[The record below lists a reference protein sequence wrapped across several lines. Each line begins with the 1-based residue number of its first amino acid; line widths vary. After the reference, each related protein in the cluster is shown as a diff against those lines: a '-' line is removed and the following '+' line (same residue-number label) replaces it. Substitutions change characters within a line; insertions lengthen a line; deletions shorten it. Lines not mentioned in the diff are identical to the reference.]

1 MTTDPHS
8 QRAFRRGTFACI
20 AVSAALMLLLAKTQT
35 GEWLENGTLDAR
47 TRWTAQPA
55 KADPR
60 IVIIDIDNASLAAL
74 QEKLGR
80 WPWTRRVWTE
90 AIRYVSR
97 GKPNAIVM
105 DAILSGTESE
115 PVDSE
120 LAQVAQR
127 SGKLV
132 LGFSFLSTQVERV
145 NTDSQQAQLAL
156 LEEQASPGG
165 LGVPIPSQVFEPNLP
180 QEKFVRAAASLGC
193 VNSSPDRDGT
203 VRRVPLLF
211 EYQGKHYGSLAAR
224 VADLASPRPLAVS
237 WHKKSGI
244 FDASYVERN
253 GIRTPVDEHGRI
265 LVLWHGGSFVYPRLP
280 IWKVVCSIYPEQ
292 CPAEAQKYP
301 AEFFQDKIVLIGAS
315 AAGSYEARPMPFDE
329 QAPGFL
335 AHAAAIDN
343 LLHGEA
349 LRSTPGWLLL
359 GAVLALACFG
369 GLLQYRLR
377 SIGTGAAIIIAA
389 LVTYVAI
396 AIAAFRGLHFA
407 VPVVA
412 PCMALIMSY
421 GSTGAARY
429 VTTGRELRRTRGVL
443 DRYVAPQLVNYVMS
457 NLDSFRLNGDK
468 RELTILISD
477 VRNFTTMT
485 EQSEPMEL
493 ISLLDDYLAAM
504 TDIIFK
510 YNGIVDKFIGDGIL
524 AYWGAFTP
532 GENHAEEAAQAALE
546 MIERVKQLNEQWA
559 KQGKG
564 PIAIGIGVNTGSVIF
579 GNIGRGKKI
588 EFTVIGDAVN
598 LAARLEG
605 LNKEFHTS
613 IVISETTRRM
623 LGDAGAVR
631 SLGGVKVKGKTVE
644 TLVYELVGF
653 KGLAQAVAPIENK
666 IAIETVE

>member
-1 MTTDPHS
+1 MTTDPHT
-8 QRAFRRGTFACI
+8 QRAFLRGTFASI
-20 AVSAALMLLLAKTQT
+20 AVSAAVLLLLAKTQT

-90 AIRYVSR
+90 VIRYVSR

-115 PVDSE
+115 AVDSE
-120 LAQVAQR
+120 LAQVAR
-127 SGKLV
+127 NSKKLV
-132 LGFSFLSTQVERV
+132 LGFSFLSTKVERV
-145 NTDSQQAQLAL
+145 STDSQQAQLAL

-165 LGVPIPSQVFEPNLP
+165 LGVPVPAEAFEPNLP
-180 QEKFVRAAASLGC
+180 MENLARAAASLGC

-203 VRRVPLLF
+203 VRRVPLQF
-211 EYQGKHYGSLAAR
+211 EYQAKHYGSLAVR
-224 VADLASPRPLAVS
+224 GADLASPGQQAVS

-253 GIRTPVDEHGRI
+253 GIRTPVDEQGRV
-265 LVLWHGGSFVYPRLP
+265 LVLWHGGSNVYPRLP
-280 IWKVVCSIYPEQ
+280 IWKVICSIYPDQ
-292 CPAEAQKYP
+292 CASEVQTYP
-301 AEFFQDKIVLIGAS
+301 PEFFQDKIVLIGAS

-349 LRSTPGWLLL
+349 IRPTPEWLLF
-359 GAVLALACFG
+359 GAVLAMACTG

-377 SIGTGAAIIIAA
+377 SISTGAAIVLAA
-389 LVTYVAI
+389 FVVYVAI
-396 AIAAFRGLHFA
+396 ALAAFRGLHFA

-412 PCMALIMSY
+412 PCLALVVSY

-443 DRYVAPQLVNYVMS
+443 DRYVAPQLVSYVMS

-485 EQSEPMEL
+485 EQSDPMEL

-504 TDIIFK
+504 TDIIFRH
-510 YNGIVDKFIGDGIL
+510 NGIVDKFIGDGIL

-532 GENHAEEAAQAALE
+532 GENHAEEAAEAALE

-623 LGDAGAVR
+623 LGEAGEVR

-653 KGLAQAVAPIENK
+653 KRLATAGAPVASK
-666 IAIETVE
+666 IAVETVK

>member
-1 MTTDPHS
+1 MTTDPHT
-8 QRAFRRGTFACI
+8 QRAFRQGTFACI
-20 AVSAALMLLLAKTQT
+20 AVSAVLMLSLAKTPT

-60 IVIIDIDNASLAAL
+60 IVIIDIDNASLATL
-74 QEKLGR
+74 GEKLGR
-80 WPWTRRVWTE
+80 WPWTRRVWSE
-90 AIRYVSR
+90 VIRYVSR

-145 NTDSQQAQLAL
+145 DTDSLQAQVAL
-156 LEEQASPGG
+156 LQEQASPGG
-165 LGVPIPSQVFEPNLP
+165 LGVPIPSEAFEPNLP
-180 QEKFVRAAASLGC
+180 QAKLARAAASLGC

-203 VRRVPLLF
+203 VRRVPLQF

-224 VADLASPRPLAVS
+224 SADLASPGPQAVS

-244 FDASYVERN
+244 FDTSYVERH
-253 GIRTPVDEHGRI
+253 GIRTPTDEQGRI

-280 IWKVVCSIYPEQ
+280 IWNVVCSIYPEQ
-292 CPAEAQKYP
+292 CPAGVRKYP
-301 AEFFQDKIVLIGAS
+301 PEFFQDKIVLIGAS

-349 LRSTPGWLLL
+349 LRATPEWLLF
-359 GAVLALACFG
+359 GAVLAMASIG

-377 SIGTGAAIIIAA
+377 SVSTGGAIIIAA
-389 LVTYVAI
+389 FVAYVAI
-396 AIAAFRGLHFA
+396 VIAAFRGLHFA

-412 PCMALIMSY
+412 PCLALIVSY
-421 GSTGAARY
+421 GSSGAARY

-443 DRYVAPQLVNYVMS
+443 DRYVAPQLVSYVMS

-510 YNGIVDKFIGDGIL
+510 HNGIVDKFIGDGIL

-546 MIERVKQLNEQWA
+546 MIEKVKQLNEQWA
-559 KQGKG
+559 MQGKG
-564 PIAIGIGVNTGSVIF
+564 PIAIGIGINTGSVIF

-623 LGDAGAVR
+623 LGEAAAAR

-653 KGLAQAVAPIENK
+653 KGMAPAVTPMENK

>member
-1 MTTDPHS
+1 MTTDPHTQS
-8 QRAFRRGTFACI
+8 AFRTATLACI
-20 AVSAALMLLLAKTQT
+20 MASAALTLLLAGSRT

-47 TRWTAQPA
+47 ARWTAQPA

-60 IVIIDIDNASLAAL
+60 IVIIDIDNASLTAL

-90 AIRYVSR
+90 VIRYVTR
-97 GKPNAIVM
+97 GKPSVIAM
-105 DAILSGTESE
+105 DAVLSGAENE
-115 PVDSE
+115 GVDAE
-120 LAQVAQR
+120 LAQVAQS

-132 LGFSFLSTQVERV
+132 LGFSFLSTQIERA
-145 NTDSQQAQLAL
+145 NTDSAQAQLAL
-156 LEEQASPGG
+156 LQQHFSPGG
-165 LGVPIPSQVFEPNLP
+165 LGVPISAQEFEPNLP
-180 QEKFVRAAASLGC
+180 ETKLARAAALGC
-193 VNSSPDRDGT
+193 VNSTPDRDGT
-203 VRRVPLLF
+203 VRRVALQF
-211 EYQGKHYGSLAAR
+211 EYQGKHYPSLAVRAAELTNSQSR
-224 VADLASPRPLAVS
+224 EVS
-237 WHKKSGI
+237 WHKKNGF
-244 FDASYVERN
+244 FDKSYLDTN
-253 GIRTPVDEHGRI
+253 GALMPVDEEGRV
-265 LVLWHGGSFVYPRLP
+265 LVLWHGGSFTYPRLP
-280 IWKVVCSIYPEQ
+280 IWQVICSIYPDQ
-292 CPAEAQKYP
+292 CPAEVQKYP
-301 AEFFQDKIVLIGAS
+301 PEFFQDKIVLIGAS
-315 AAGSYEARPMPFDE
+315 AAGSYEARPMPFDA
-329 QAPGFL
+329 QAPGFV

-349 LRSTPGWLLL
+349 IRSSPEWLLYL
-359 GAVLALACFG
+359 SAFVMACCG

-377 SIGTGAAIIIAA
+377 SISTGSVLILVSFLFYIAAA
-389 LVTYVAI
+389 LV
-396 AIAAFRGLHFA
+396 AFRGLHFA
-407 VPVVA
+407 LPVVA
-412 PCMALIMSY
+412 PCFALVLSY

-429 VTTGRELRRTRGVL
+429 ATTGRELRRTRGML
-443 DRYVAPQLVNYVMS
+443 DRYISPQLVSYVMS
-457 NLDSFRLNGDK
+457 NLDTLHLNGDK

-485 EQSEPMEL
+485 EQSDPMEL

-504 TDIIFK
+504 TEIIFK
-510 YNGIVDKFIGDGIL
+510 HNGIVDKFIGDGIL

-532 GENHAEEAAQAALE
+532 GENHAKEAAQAALE
-546 MIERVKQLNEQWA
+546 MIEKLKHLNEQWA
-559 KQGKG
+559 QQGKE

-613 IVISETTRRM
+613 IVISETTKRM
-623 LGDAGAVR
+623 LGEAGHVR

-653 KGLAQAVAPIENK
+653 DGLAPAAAPAESK